1 MQFIYS
7 IIGILLV
14 LGIVY
19 AISFNRKSVSLS
31 LIGKAL
37 IVQFIIAL
45 ILVRIPL
52 GQQVV
57 SVVSTGVTKVINCGQ
72 AGLNFVFGSLADS
85 GAKTGF
91 IFAIQTLG
99 NIVFLSALVSLL
111 YYVGILGFVVKW
123 IGKGVGKIMKS
134 SEVESFVAVANMFL
148 GQTDSPILVSKYL
161 GRMTDSEIMVVLV
174 SGMGSMSVSIL
185 GGYIALG
192 IPMEY
197 LLIAST
203 MVPIGSILIAKI
215 LLPQTE
221 PVQKIDDIKDDIKM
235 DNKGNNAN
243 VIDAIAE
250 GASTGAQMAFSIG
263 ASLIAFVGLVSLI
276 NMMLSGLGIRLEQIF
291 SYVFAPFGFLM
302 GFDHKNILLEGNLLG
317 SKLILNEFVS
327 FQQLGHLIKS
337 LDYRTALVATISLC
351 GFANLSSLGICV
363 SGIAVLCPEKRGTL
377 ARLVFR
383 AMIGGIAVSML
394 SAFIVGIVTLF

>member
-52 GQQVV
+52 GQQIV
-57 SVVSTGVTKVINCGQ
+57 SVVSTGVTSVINCGQ

-221 PVQKIDDIKDDIKM
+221 PVQKIDDIKM

-291 SYVFAPFGFLM
+291 SYVFAPFGFFM

-363 SGIAVLCPEKRGTL
+363 SGIAVLCPEKRSTL

>member
-85 GAKTGF
+85 GTKTGF

-215 LLPQTE
+215 LFPQTE
-221 PVQKIDDIKDDIKM
+221 PVQKIDDIKM

>member
-221 PVQKIDDIKDDIKM
+221 PVQKIDDIKM

-250 GASTGAQMAFSIG
+250 GASTGVQMAFSIG

>member
-1 MQFIYS
+1 M
-7 IIGILLV
+7 
-14 LGIVY
+14 VY

-221 PVQKIDDIKDDIKM
+221 PVQKIDDIKM

>member
-85 GAKTGF
+85 GTKTGF

-215 LLPQTE
+215 LFPQTE
-221 PVQKIDDIKDDIKM
+221 PVQKIDDIKM

-291 SYVFAPFGFLM
+291 SYVFATFGFLM

>member
-221 PVQKIDDIKDDIKM
+221 PVQKIDDIKM
-235 DNKGNNAN
+235 DSKGNNAN

-327 FQQLGHLIKS
+327 FQQLGDLIKS

>member
-52 GQQVV
+52 GQQIV
-57 SVVSTGVTKVINCGQ
+57 SVVSTGVTSVINCGQ

-221 PVQKIDDIKDDIKM
+221 PVQKIDDIKM

-302 GFDHKNILLEGNLLG
+302 GFDHKNILLEGTLLG

-363 SGIAVLCPEKRGTL
+363 SGIAVLCPEKRSTL

>member
-7 IIGILLV
+7 ILGILLI
-14 LGIVY
+14 LGIIY
-19 AISFNRKSVSLS
+19 AISFNRKGISFP

-45 ILVRIPL
+45 ILVRVPL
-52 GQQVV
+52 GQRIV
-57 SVVSTGVTKVINCGQ
+57 SVVSDGVTKVINCGQ
-72 AGLNFVFGSLADS
+72 AGLNFVFGSLADG

-111 YYVGILGFVVKW
+111 YYMGILGFIVKW

-203 MVPIGSILIAKI
+203 MVPIGSILIAKM

-221 PVQKIDDIKDDIKM
+221 PVQRIDDIKM
-235 DNKGNNAN
+235 DSKGNNAN

-276 NMMLSGLGIRLEQIF
+276 NLLLSGLGIRLEQIF

-302 GFDHKNILLEGNLLG
+302 GFNGKDILMEGSLLG
-317 SKLILNEFVS
+317 NKLILNEFVS
-327 FQQLGHLIKS
+327 FQQLGSVIKS

-363 SGIAVLCPEKRGTL
+363 SGIAVLCPGKRSTL

-383 AMIGGIAVSML
+383 SMIGGIAVSML

>member
-19 AISFNRKSVSLS
+19 AISFNRKGVSLS

-52 GQQVV
+52 GQQIV
-57 SVVSTGVTKVINCGQ
+57 SVVSTGVTSVINCGQ

-221 PVQKIDDIKDDIKM
+221 PVQKIDDIKM

-302 GFDHKNILLEGNLLG
+302 GFDYKNILLEGNLLG

-363 SGIAVLCPEKRGTL
+363 SGIAVLCPEKRSTL

>member
-203 MVPIGSILIAKI
+203 MVPIGSIIIAKI

-221 PVQKIDDIKDDIKM
+221 PVQKIDDIKM

>member
-221 PVQKIDDIKDDIKM
+221 PVQKIDDIKM

-394 SAFIVGIVTLF
+394 SAFIIGIVTLF

>member
-57 SVVSTGVTKVINCGQ
+57 SVVSTGVTTVINCGQ

-221 PVQKIDDIKDDIKM
+221 PVQKIDDIKM

>member
-221 PVQKIDDIKDDIKM
+221 PVQKIDDIKM

-327 FQQLGHLIKS
+327 FQQLGDLIKS

-377 ARLVFR
+377 ARLAFR

>member
-1 MQFIYS
+1 M
-7 IIGILLV
+7 
-14 LGIVY
+14 Y

-31 LIGKAL
+31 LIGKSL

-221 PVQKIDDIKDDIKM
+221 PVQKIDDIKM

-327 FQQLGHLIKS
+327 FQQLGDLIKS

-394 SAFIVGIVTLF
+394 SAFIVGIVT

>member
-85 GAKTGF
+85 GTKTGF

-221 PVQKIDDIKDDIKM
+221 PVQKIDDIKM

-327 FQQLGHLIKS
+327 FQQLGDLIKS

>member
-19 AISFNRKSVSLS
+19 AISFNSKSVSLS

-52 GQQVV
+52 GQQIV
-57 SVVSTGVTKVINCGQ
+57 SVVSTGVTSVINCGQ

-221 PVQKIDDIKDDIKM
+221 PVQKIDDIKM

>member
-52 GQQVV
+52 GQQIV
-57 SVVSTGVTKVINCGQ
+57 SVVSTGVTSVINCGQ

-221 PVQKIDDIKDDIKM
+221 PVQKIDDIKM

-243 VIDAIAE
+243 VTDAIAE

-363 SGIAVLCPEKRGTL
+363 SGIAVLCPEKRSTL